1 MMVEILHLQQELHQ
15 VILAVAVVVQ
25 RLMENLHLK
34 EELVELV
41 QQQVLMEHLQLLL
54 AVVVELIDAVEM
66 LMILLEEL
74 VVEEEVVLDQD
85 QVLFLSQ
92 QELTEQSTLVVAVVE
107 ENLNVLLHLQMEE
120 LMAELEQVVQ
130 ELLLLGIN
138 INS

>member
-1 MMVEILHLQQELHQ
+1 MVEILHLQQELHQ

>member
-1 MMVEILHLQQELHQ
+1 MVEILHLQQELHQ
-15 VILAVAVVVQ
+15 VILAVAVVAQ
-25 RLMENLHLK
+25 RLMENPHLK

-41 QQQVLMEHLQLLL
+41 QQQVLIEHLQLLL
-54 AVVVELIDAVEM
+54 AVAVELIDVVEM

-85 QVLFLSQ
+85 QALFLSH
-92 QELTEQSTLVVAVVE
+92 QELTEQLTLVVAVVE
-107 ENLNVLLHLQMEE
+107 ENLNALPHLQLEE

-130 ELLLLGIN
+130 ELLLLDTN